1 MTTTAHPPQDVLI
14 PARQMLPLSIKD
26 RTYDLSETCARCGP
40 STQAQFKWVFPQ
52 ISELTKEH
60 RDLYLCAH
68 CSHLGER
75 RLLATSILQ
84 LGRT

>member
-1 MTTTAHPPQDVLI
+1 MTTTAHPHHDVLT
-14 PARQMLPLSIKD
+14 PARQVSPLSDTD

-40 STQAQFKWVFPQ
+40 RTQAQFKWVFPQ

-68 CSHLGER
+68 CSHLGKR
-75 RLLATSILQ
+75 RLLATSILHVD
-84 LGRT
+84 RT

>member
-1 MTTTAHPPQDVLI
+1 MTTTARPLPDVLV
-14 PARQMLPLSIKD
+14 PAQQMLPLSVTD

-40 STQAQFKWVFPQ
+40 STQAQSKWVFAQ

-68 CSHLGER
+68 CSHLGEH
-75 RLLATSILQ
+75 RLLATSILH
-84 LGRT
+84 LDRR